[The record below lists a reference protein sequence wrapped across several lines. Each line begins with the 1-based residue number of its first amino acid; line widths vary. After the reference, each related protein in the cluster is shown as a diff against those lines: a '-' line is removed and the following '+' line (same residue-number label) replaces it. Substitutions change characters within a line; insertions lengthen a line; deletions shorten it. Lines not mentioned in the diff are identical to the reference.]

1 MRRSRTVGL
10 AAATVL
16 VVAVGGGLTVRERAE
31 RERARD
37 RQQAQDVARQ
47 FLQAWPARDYA
58 RMTALTDGDD
68 DAGSAYERTD
78 RRLRVERVVVEPGEL
93 SADGRSVPFTA
104 RAALRGVGELAYASS
119 VDVVEREGGW
129 RVAFRSAT
137 LHPALGNGEQLQLRT
152 RPGGRGV
159 LTDRRGRPL
168 RPASADLA
176 ANVLGTPGKT
186 GLERVLERTLTGR
199 GASAVVVA
207 SPSTQ
212 RELRVVQQFP
222 ARPARDAR
230 TTLDL
235 GVQRAAEAALTG
247 LPSRSALVA
256 VDTRSGDVLAAANRP
271 VAGTVAAFSSYAP
284 GSVFKVVTATAL
296 LQAGR
301 TPATPVDC
309 PPTTRSGG
317 RAFRNDPGTVPR
329 RMTLGRAMAVSC
341 NTAMLEL
348 AEDLPDGALEQAA
361 ALYGFGRA
369 DLLPIAAEGGSVPPP
384 VSEAERAEDVLGQG
398 RVQASPLLLAGT
410 LAAVA
415 DGTWRQP
422 RLLPG
427 GPQET
432 RPLPPAVVAPLRGM
446 LREVVASGTGR
457 AARGPGAPVSGKTGT
472 AQYGTGDPLPNHA
485 WFAGWRGTTAFCV
498 FVETGESGG
507 RTAAPAARRFLAA
520 LTGTGAP

>member
-1 MRRSRTVGL
+1 MRRSTTVGL
-10 AAATVL
+10 AAGL
-16 VVAVGGGLTVRERAE
+16 VVAAGVGGGLVVRERAE
-31 RERARD
+31 RERD
-37 RQQAQDVARQ
+37 RAQAQDVARE
-47 FLQAWPARDYA
+47 FLQAWPAGDYA
-58 RMTALTDGDD
+58 RMTALTDGGDD
-68 DAGSAYERTD
+68 PGSAYERTD

-104 RAALRGVGELAYASS
+104 RAALRGVGELAYAST
-119 VDVVEREGGW
+119 VDVVEGEAGW

-137 LHPALGNGEQLQLRT
+137 LHPALGNGEQLQLRS
-152 RPGGRGV
+152 RSGGRGV

-176 ANVLGTPGKT
+176 ANVLGTPGRT
-186 GLERVLERTLTGR
+186 GLERVLDGTLTGR
-199 GASAVVVA
+199 GAGAVVVA
-207 SPSTQ
+207 NASTQ

-235 GVQRAAEAALTG
+235 DVQRAAEAALTG

-256 VDTRSGDVLAAANRP
+256 VDTRSGDLLAVANRP

-309 PPTTRSGG
+309 PPTTSSGG
-317 RAFRNDPGTVPR
+317 RSFRNDPGTVPG

-341 NTAMLEL
+341 NTAILEL
-348 AEDLPDGALEQAA
+348 AEDLPPGAVERAA

-369 DLLPIAAEGGSVPPP
+369 DLLPIAAEGGAVPPP
-384 VSEAERAEDVLGQG
+384 RSAAERAEDVLGQG
-398 RVQASPLLLAGT
+398 RVQASPLLLAGMV
-410 LAAVA
+410 AAVG
-415 DGTWRQP
+415 DGTWRRP
-422 RLLPG
+422 RLLPD

-432 RPLPPAVVAPLRGM
+432 RPLPPGVVAPLRGM
-446 LREVVASGTGR
+446 LREVVARGTGR
-457 AARGPGAPVSGKTGT
+457 AAQGPGGPVSGKTGT
-472 AQYGTGDPLPNHA
+472 AQYGTGDPLPTHA

-498 FVETGESGG
+498 FVETGVSGG
-507 RTAAPAARRFLAA
+507 RTAAPAARRFLEALPGTAA
-520 LTGTGAP
+520 P